1 MSNQVATYEFDGI
14 KFNIEITMASAFKLE
29 ADHKISLLQI
39 FEGNNL
45 DILAQQI
52 SVNDKTA
59 LDLWW
64 DFVGTKFQDREECIN
79 KLTRDS
85 LTKFK
90 EAFWAAVINFSDP
103 NVKPILLE
111 LKKRLPGLLKKS
123 VLNNLNQLES
133 SQQNESSDSTS

>member
-1 MSNQVATYEFDGI
+1 MSSPVTYNFDGVDFPI
-14 KFNIEITMASAFKLE
+14 VITMSSAYKLE
-29 ADHKISLLQI
+29 ADYNICLLQL
-39 FEGNNL
+39 FENNNL
-45 DILAQQI
+45 DRVVQEL
-52 SVNDKTA
+52 SVNDKVA

-64 DFVGTKFQDREECIN
+64 EFVSTKFQDRSECID

-90 EAFWAAVINFSDP
+90 EAFWAAIVNFSDP

-133 SQQNESSDSTS
+133 NQQNESSDSTS